1 MISPGDMIIY
11 SGAMFPGWRGD
22 ALLGGL
28 SGQALVRV
36 DIEGDT
42 AREAE
47 RWDMGERIREV
58 EQAPDGSVWLLED
71 GENGRLLRLTPARG
85 D

>member
-1 MISPGDMIIY
+1 MIVY
-11 SGAMFPGWRGD
+11 SGALFPGWRGD
-22 ALLGGL
+22 ALVAGL

-36 DIEGDT
+36 DIDGAN

-58 EQAPDGSVWLLED
+58 EQAP
-71 GENGRLLRLTPARG
+71 GRLGLAARG
-85 D
+85 PAGRRAAGGCCG